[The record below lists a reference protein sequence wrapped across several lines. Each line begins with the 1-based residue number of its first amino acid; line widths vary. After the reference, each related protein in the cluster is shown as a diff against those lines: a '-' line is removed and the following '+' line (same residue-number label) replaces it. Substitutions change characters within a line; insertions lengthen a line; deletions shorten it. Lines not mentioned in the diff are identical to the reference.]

1 MKKKFYYLVILLLS
15 VHFFSLAQQP
25 GLHLSSNNGN
35 VSYSQAFAMASENLP
50 PNRSP
55 YGVLYDKVFGWA
67 GMSFWNNGDTTSK
80 SHLIQT
86 WWDLENSRINP
97 VGYTFENM
105 NATIEGLKEQQ
116 KIALLSFNY
125 NFGYIDTMAYHDG
138 RMHVVNNEL
147 VDAGGASPYIA
158 KNTTFSGLGV
168 EEITAEQSYTLQS
181 SLSFILSNNTQYSIT
196 GYAITNIT
204 TGMQYTLS
212 VNTALPVSFSAPG
225 SGTKQQGSRHP
236 KGV

>member
-1 MKKKFYYLVILLLS
+1 M
-15 VHFFSLAQQP
+15 
-25 GLHLSSNNGN
+25 
-35 VSYSQAFAMASENLP
+35 
-50 PNRSP
+50 
-55 YGVLYDKVFGWA
+55 
-67 GMSFWNNGDTTSK
+67 T
-80 SHLIQT
+80 
-86 WWDLENSRINP
+86 P

-105 NATIEGLKEQQ
+105 ATNVEGLKEQQ
-116 KIALLSFNY
+116 TIALLSFNY
-125 NFGYIDTMAYHDG
+125 NFGYIDTMAYYDG
-138 RMHVVNNEL
+138 RMQVVNNEL

-158 KNTTFSGLGV
+158 KNATFSGLAIDEV
-168 EEITAEQSYTLQS
+168 TAGASYTLQS
-181 SLSFILSNNTQYSIT
+181 SLSLMLSNNTQYSIT